1 MRSQIANPPAK
12 LPGGLSRAILL
23 PCSDGAREF
32 KDEVGRTFST
42 VEAAKGHAAIVA
54 SELALDH
61 NWDSYV
67 VCVR

>member
-1 MRSQIANPPAK
+1 VRYFFHV
-12 LPGGLSRAILL
+12 
-23 PCSDGAREF
+23 SDGAREF

-67 VCVR
+67 VCVIDEAGNEIARVPVHPS